1 MNSSEIQKRFGENLR
16 FIRKQKKLTQFQLAE
31 LANVSEDTIKSI
43 EQGRTWFSEKVLSQ
57 ITEALN
63 VDVVSLF
70 IPIGESLISRKE
82 NSSQLKM
89 AIRENVRNY
98 TDEIL
103 KEYS

>member
-63 VDVVSLF
+63 VIFQEAESNRDR
-70 IPIGESLISRKE
+70 IGYNRINK
-82 NSSQLKM
+82 
-89 AIRENVRNY
+89 
-98 TDEIL
+98 
-103 KEYS
+103 

>member
-31 LANVSEDTIKSI
+31 LANVSEDTVKSI

-63 VDVVSLF
+63 IDVVQLF
-70 IPIGESLISRKE
+70 VPIGESLTTRNE

-98 TDEIL
+98 IDEIL

>member
-31 LANVSEDTIKSI
+31 LANVSEDTVKSI

-63 VDVVSLF
+63 IDVVQLF
-70 IPIGESLISRKE
+70 VPIGESLTTRNE
-82 NSSQLKM
+82 NSRQLKI
-89 AIRENVRNY
+89 AIGENIRNY
-98 TDEIL
+98 IDEVL